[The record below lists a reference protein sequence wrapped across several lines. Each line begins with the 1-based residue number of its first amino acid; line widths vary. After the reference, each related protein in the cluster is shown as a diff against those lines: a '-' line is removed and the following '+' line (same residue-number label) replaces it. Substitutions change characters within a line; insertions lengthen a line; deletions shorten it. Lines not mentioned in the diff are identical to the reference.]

1 MAGSARGARGAKK
14 GTPAAGR
21 PARSRSAPGSTRAA
35 SHAPPSSAKPGQ
47 RRSAAAVDAPPVADP
62 VMQVEPQSARNPTMS
77 DANSP
82 EPLKDAV
89 RDMAAAASRAASAAA
104 DAVTSAVG
112 GTTGASTAGADDA
125 SRLRSAVGATS
136 RIVQQAATILEE
148 EIAAG
153 IVAAKRVEGRLVD
166 VQKLRG
172 ADPQEVMQRF
182 RRDAH
187 EVVDILIDLV
197 NVATNSLGG
206 LAQRVVRIREGG
218 GSADDGGK
226 PRSPAGA
233 VPSLNVPRPV
243 RSGESV
249 EVPLTLEN
257 DGDNPTDNFA
267 FVCSDLVNP
276 GGERIGGEFVS
287 FAPTSLTIAPHSAA
301 TVMISVSVP
310 AGTPPG
316 TYSGILQATRMERVR
331 AVLSVSI
338 AQ

>member
-1 MAGSARGARGAKK
+1 
-14 GTPAAGR
+14 
-21 PARSRSAPGSTRAA
+21 
-35 SHAPPSSAKPGQ
+35 
-47 RRSAAAVDAPPVADP
+47 
-62 VMQVEPQSARNPTMS
+62 MQAEAQSARNPTMS
-77 DANSP
+77 RDATSQ

-112 GTTGASTAGADDA
+112 GATGSSTAGGDDV

-206 LAQRVVRIREGG
+206 LAQRVVHISEAGG
-218 GSADDGGK
+218 GTNDGAK
-226 PRSPAGA
+226 PRGPASA
-233 VPSLNVPRPV
+233 VPSLSVPQAV

-257 DGDNPTDNFA
+257 DGDNPTDNFE
-267 FVCSDLVNP
+267 FMCSDLVNP
-276 GGERIGGEFVS
+276 GGQRIDGQFVS
-287 FAPTSLTIAPHSAA
+287 FAPASLTIAPHSAA

-310 AGTPPG
+310 TGTPPG
-316 TYSGILQATRMERVR
+316 TYSGILQATRLERLR
-331 AVLSVSI
+331 AVLSISI